1 MAGTYDGQ
9 LRKDSVL
16 GAKEIKASAVYQVM
30 PVGGTLD
37 GSKFAAGALVLEGQ
51 CLVRNTATKK
61 YEPYNTG
68 AAVDDVNGKL
78 AAGYDNPVILDQSIK
93 FSLKDDGAN
102 PDVIF
107 GQALISGAVYEGQLI
122 GVTAGFKAAT
132 PTIRYVTL

>member
-9 LRKDSVL
+9 LRNDSVT
-16 GAKEIKASAVYQVM
+16 GAKEIKASANYQVM

-51 CLVRNTATKK
+51 CLARNKTTKK
-61 YEPYNTG
+61 YEPYNQG
-68 AAVDDVNGKL
+68 AAVDN
-78 AAGYDNPVILDQSIK
+78 AGAFPSANYDNPVILDQSIK
-93 FSLKDDGAN
+93 FTPKDDGTN

-107 GQALISGAVYEGQLI
+107 GQALIAGAVYEGQLI

-132 PTIRYVTL
+132 PQIRYVTL